1 MNRPHNLDFV
11 AVVGINKTFPRSN
24 FHRPEATEP
33 SHSPALPRWR
43 RDPVAASSTS
53 LRGRKFDD
61 PYDKSKWTSTQHFHV
76 PPGTRPRHASSR
88 GALSMQSVH
97 TSSRRQLTRPVSS
110 NSLRPHTPV
119 IEQHNNL
126 RRPVEP
132 YDKIKDQGGLQHFH
146 LPQAGGRASARI
158 LYNRS
163 GGRGAMN
170 KMVQS
175 IHSNVQPRSQSPSM
189 NNEEPIQVKIILT
202 LATRL

>member
-1 MNRPHNLDFV
+1 MSSIFFAYLYYFS
-11 AVVGINKTFPRSN
+11 VVGENKTFPRSN
-24 FHRPEATEP
+24 FQRPEPEE
-33 SHSPALPRWR
+33 SSPAMPRWK
-43 RDPVAASSTS
+43 RDPVVASSTS

-76 PPGTRPRHASSR
+76 PPGTRPRHASAR

-119 IEQHNNL
+119 LEPHNNL

-146 LPQAGGRASARI
+146 LPQAGGRANARI

-163 GGRGAMN
+163 GGRGGM
-170 KMVQS
+170 KQMVENIQT
-175 IHSNVQPRSQSPSM
+175 NAQPRPRSPSM
-189 NNEEPIQVKIILT
+189 NNEEPIQVNM
-202 LATRL
+202 RHYH

>member
-1 MNRPHNLDFV
+1 MIYV
-11 AVVGINKTFPRSN
+11 SVVGINKTFPRSN
-24 FHRPEATEP
+24 FHRSEANEP
-33 SHSPALPRWR
+33 SPALPRWK

-97 TSSRRQLTRPVSS
+97 TSSRRQLARPVSS

-119 IEQHNNL
+119 IDQHNNL

-132 YDKIKDQGGLQHFH
+132 YDKIKDQGLQHFH
-146 LPQAGGRASARI
+146 LPQAGGRGASARI

-163 GGRGAMN
+163 AGRGAMN

-175 IHSNVQPRSQSPSM
+175 IQTNVQPRPRSPSM
-189 NNEEPIQVKIILT
+189 NNEEPIQVEIKFLKLDNKKTIL
-202 LATRL
+202 

>member
-1 MNRPHNLDFV
+1 M
-11 AVVGINKTFPRSN
+11 PR
-24 FHRPEATEP
+24 
-33 SHSPALPRWR
+33 LK

-97 TSSRRQLTRPVSS
+97 TSSRRQLSRPLSS

-146 LPQAGGRASARI
+146 LPKAGGQASARI

-163 GGRGAMN
+163 GGRGGMN
-170 KMVQS
+170 KMVQN
-175 IHSNVQPRSQSPSM
+175 IQNNVQPRPRSPSI
-189 NNEEPIQVKIILT
+189 NNEEPIQVKLDSLLNFPKEIILAGSLSEWT
-202 LATRL
+202 LKI